1 MADEDDYGVEAA
13 EEGPQGLKYQVC
25 HDGSQASIDALNVV
39 YKGLL
44 KDDDQLAVAHCWK
57 AEKEEYLPYNMK
69 LEYIRE

>member
-44 KDDDQLAVAHCWK
+44 KDDD
-57 AEKEEYLPYNMK
+57 
-69 LEYIRE
+69 